1 VLFLLGTV
9 LAGAQVPS
17 SSSRVTPNFQNVDIA
32 QVAEAVGQATGVTFI
47 LDQRVRGPVNLVNS
61 RPMSPQE
68 LYQAFLSILQVSG
81 FAAVRNGDIV
91 KIVPEAS
98 VRTLAGTEPGR
109 IDPDSDELLTTV
121 IELKNVN
128 SAQLSAV
135 LRPLVAQYG
144 NLAPVPG
151 TNSLVITD
159 RASNVARIQRIVAR
173 VDQASSAGIDVIRLE
188 NATAADVVRTLS
200 TLTTGQS
207 PEAGGV
213 MPRIVAD
220 DRSNSV
226 LVSGEPAARL
236 RIATYVAHL
245 DMPVADGGGTES
257 RYLKYADAEKVAA
270 KLKEQATGI
279 AAATAGGAAPPGGAA
294 ATSADRSV
302 TIWAYKETNSL
313 VITAPPKMMRQLW
326 AIVDKLDIPRA
337 QVLVEAIIADVGTDK
352 SADLGINWAV
362 FSNEDGTSVPAGGF
376 ISPIGGAN
384 NNPISI
390 VDLTRAIANPA
401 AATAVPLG
409 ATFGVG
415 KLNSNGVNFGAM
427 IRALRSDANTNVIA
441 TPTLTVTDNEESEFK
456 SAQEVPFITGQ
467 YTNNNT
473 SGNDVNPFTTIQRQE
488 VGTILK
494 IKPQLN
500 GSNAMTLV
508 IELESSELAGTTG
521 DAGSQITNKRQF
533 KTTVLVEDGSAIVV
547 GGMIRDSKLTGES
560 RVPFLGRIPLI
571 GEAFKVRNG
580 RRSQT
585 NLMVFIRP
593 KILLDGLQATLET
606 NQKYNRIRDA
616 QLKQGERSELLPI
629 LPFDQPPV
637 LPPAQPPP
645 APNPAPRDSGN
656 AAPAPAEPAPGA
668 RP

>member
-1 VLFLLGTV
+1 
-9 LAGAQVPS
+9 
-17 SSSRVTPNFQNVDIA
+17 
-32 QVAEAVGQATGVTFI
+32 
-47 LDQRVRGPVNLVNS
+47 
-61 RPMSPQE
+61 
-68 LYQAFLSILQVSG
+68 
-81 FAAVRNGDIV
+81 
-91 KIVPEAS
+91 
-98 VRTLAGTEPGR
+98 
-109 IDPDSDELLTTV
+109 
-121 IELKNVN
+121 
-128 SAQLSAV
+128 
-135 LRPLVAQYG
+135 
-144 NLAPVPG
+144 
-151 TNSLVITD
+151 
-159 RASNVARIQRIVAR
+159 
-173 VDQASSAGIDVIRLE
+173 
-188 NATAADVVRTLS
+188 
-200 TLTTGQS
+200 
-207 PEAGGV
+207 
-213 MPRIVAD
+213 
-220 DRSNSV
+220 
-226 LVSGEPAARL
+226 
-236 RIATYVAHL
+236 
-245 DMPVADGGGTES
+245 
-257 RYLKYADAEKVAA
+257 
-270 KLKEQATGI
+270 
-279 AAATAGGAAPPGGAA
+279 
-294 ATSADRSV
+294 
-302 TIWAYKETNSL
+302 
-313 VITAPPKMMRQLW
+313 
-326 AIVDKLDIPRA
+326 
-337 QVLVEAIIADVGTDK
+337 VEAIIADVGTDK